1 MCFEKRHPHYREVIH
16 DRDGIKDEE
25 ASFSASKLEQVPK
38 ASDEQ
43 RTEERSRSSLRRRS
57 RGCA

>member
-38 ASDEQ
+38 PDEPEPK
-43 RTEERSRSSLRRRS
+43 RM
-57 RGCA
+57 